1 MPRGEHPNSRAN
13 LKRGKPFDAESAR
26 KAKIKSDASKIVYK
40 TLAEDLKERMTAD
53 RVAELN
59 EKLYLMAKHGNLHA
73 YELIRD
79 GLGEK
84 PSDKTSVEM
93 TVAEGSQI
101 VHYLHLPDDGMEGP
115 EDDDGH

>member
-13 LKRGKPFDAESAR
+13 LKKGRFSTETAR
-26 KAKIKSDASKIVYK
+26 KAAEKSAETRAVNKS
-40 TLAEDLKERMTAD
+40 LNEDLKERCTPERIAKINERIITM
-53 RVAELN
+53 AE
-59 EKLYLMAKHGNLHA
+59 HGNLRA

-101 VHYLHLPDDGMEGP
+101 VHHLHLPDDGMEGP
-115 EDDDGH
+115 EDGDCC